1 MPFQLLHPHL
11 RQKSKPAICRPSA
24 PKAASLKLLPT
35 ASRSNGIAAAA
46 VSAGSQ
52 TRTSTTKVHRSIK
65 LKPKGRLG
73 AHVQQPKSNP
83 RQTKLDDL
91 LRSDAVT
98 QSCSTS
104 DGADCENRDAV
115 NVDNLPDK
123 CNGALP
129 PPCYDDYIE
138 NLKHDV
144 DDGTLDLR
152 GCPWVHPSEPHTEVT
167 RINSLRRTAGK
178 TILDADEV
186 RNVVFRPLVFMA
198 AAGSS

>member
-1 MPFQLLHPHL
+1 MPFQLLQPHL
-11 RQKSKPAICRPSA
+11 RPKSKPAICRPSA
-24 PKAASLKLLPT
+24 PKAASLKVLPT
-35 ASRSNGIAAAA
+35 VSRSNGFAAAA
-46 VSAGSQ
+46 VSEGSR
-52 TRTSTTKVHRSIK
+52 TRTSTTNAHRSLK
-65 LKPKGRLG
+65 LKPKRRLG
-73 AHVQQPKSNP
+73 ARVQQPKSNP
-83 RQTKLDDL
+83 RQTKLDAL

-104 DGADCENRDAV
+104 ADAACENRDAMD
-115 NVDNLPDK
+115 VDSLPGQ
-123 CNGALP
+123 GAGAGP

-138 NLKHDV
+138 NLKHDI